1 MIDRESISLEN
12 AIDSWNDAARGNSAS
27 DFRLSDPDLASREP
41 KAEDRP
47 IPPSLRLDLGSGPI
61 PEVGFMGVDIC
72 TADAG
77 SDAIVI
83 HHNLFSGDP
92 WPFANGSIRE
102 MRAHHVIEHIPH
114 DNVIVGSATAK
125 VYTRTR
131 PGEPLVKSRRQF
143 NVTKDAFF
151 WFFDEAF
158 RIAAP
163 GCRFELAWPDPQHV
177 MAFQDPT
184 HTRYVPAAALN
195 YLSKAGRH
203 ALRVTQYSVDCD
215 WRLEGA
221 VQYMTPEASDAVS
234 VHGGAPAHHW
244 NVFHEIRA
252 TLVKPEL

>member
-1 MIDRESISLEN
+1 MNSDYESVAMED
-12 AIDSWNDAARGNSAS
+12 AIDSWNDARSLGPPTS
-27 DFRLSDPDLASREP
+27 DLGSGSEVRSLRSEGPV
-41 KAEDRP
+41 
-47 IPPSLRLDLGSGPI
+47 PPSLRLDLGSGPI
-61 PEVGFMGVDIC
+61 PELGFTGVDIC

-83 HHNLFSGDP
+83 HHDLFSGEP
-92 WPFANGSIRE
+92 WPFADGTIRD

-114 DNVIVGSATAK
+114 DNVRVGRATAK
-125 VYTRTR
+125 VYTKR
-131 PGEPLVKSRRQF
+131 PGEPLVKSRRVF
-143 NVTKDAFF
+143 DITKDAFF

-158 RIAAP
+158 RVAAP

-221 VQYMTPEASDAVS
+221 VQYMTPEARDAVEM
-234 VHGGAPAHHW
+234 HGGAPTHHW

-252 TLVKPEL
+252 TLVKPER